1 MNMND
6 GESACLVKSRTHII
20 SRLTSENDTR
30 IDESKARCSCVLMQ
44 LLECSL
50 VFIEDGTLLP
60 EVCYVVITWRDRGP
74 HREQAGQVVLGFQE
88 HPETQI
94 RACTIQVAVY
104 GKSSRQTR
112 IFEAE
117 GRRSSL
123 EVEAKHARVLNLP
136 ILRNS
141 LSPLV

>member
-1 MNMND
+1 MYCMIVNV
-6 GESACLVKSRTHII
+6 SAQLFEI
-20 SRLTSENDTR
+20 
-30 IDESKARCSCVLMQ
+30 CVTQ
-44 LLECSL
+44 LLQSL
-50 VFIEDGTLLP
+50 AFRAPPDSAGYSQTSPLP
-60 EVCYVVITWRDRGP
+60 LSCWTGLPLSPGYLAPTPPDRNRMCTFLFDAQIVPG
-74 HREQAGQVVLGFQE
+74 HNA
-88 HPETQI
+88 HPQTQI